1 MELTLKDRKSIT
13 KAFAKRYQFA
23 TKREKVE
30 ILNQFIHLTGFNR
43 NYAARALRNFV
54 PQKGKIKRVKKKGRK
69 IYYDEDVQKALIK
82 IWKVMDYICSK
93 RLAPFIPVI
102 LDILIKFDEIKVTDE
117 TKNKLR
123 KISAS
128 SIDRLLK
135 STKRSLGRKGTSC
148 TKPGK
153 YLIDQIP
160 IKTFTEWNN
169 VSTGYLQL
177 DLVSHNAGDVFGG
190 FMHTLNATDVC
201 TGWVN
206 CSVVKDKTMM
216 QILKTL
222 IIARNSFPFPVKGMH
237 SDNGSEFIN
246 QAIVKF
252 KNKYDLEFTRGR
264 PYKKND
270 NPHVEQ
276 KNYSVV
282 RRNTGYL
289 RYDKPEHHTVL
300 KELYEYLNLYNN
312 YFQPIMILIEKH
324 RKGSKVTRRY
334 DTPETPYQRLLKQSD
349 VPEAQKDRA
358 TEIYNSLNPAELKRI
373 INDCQSKLIKMAA
386 PIRKNVKPKKIR
398 RDKII
403 KHTKPKNRR
412 EFIPAIPNPFLERQ
426 RIEELRRAAEK
437 VWIRS

>member
-1 MELTLKDRKSIT
+1 
-13 KAFAKRYQFA
+13 
-23 TKREKVE
+23 
-30 ILNQFIHLTGFNR
+30 
-43 NYAARALRNFV
+43 
-54 PQKGKIKRVKKKGRK
+54 
-69 IYYDEDVQKALIK
+69 
-82 IWKVMDYICSK
+82 MDFICSK
-93 RLAPFIPVI
+93 RLAPFLPVI
-102 LDILIKFDEIKVTDE
+102 LDVLIKFDEIEITDDA
-117 TKNKLR
+117 KKKL
-123 KISAS
+123 KSISAS

-135 STKRSLGRKGTSC
+135 SAKRTLGRKGTSC
-148 TKPGK
+148 TKQGK

-160 IKTFTEWNN
+160 IKTFTEWDD
-169 VSTGYLQL
+169 VTAGYLQL
-177 DLVSHNAGDVFGG
+177 DLVAHNAGDVFGG

-222 IIARNSFPFPVKGMH
+222 IIVRNSFPFPIKGMH

-252 KNKYDLEFTRGR
+252 KNKHDVEFTRGR

-289 RYDKPEHHTVL
+289 RYDKPDHLTVL
-300 KELYEYLNLYNN
+300 KELYQHLNLYNN
-312 YFQPIMILIEKH
+312 YFQPIMILLEKH

-334 DTPETPYQRLLKQSD
+334 DTPKTPYQRLLEQPD
-349 VPEAQKDRA
+349 VSNALKKAA
-358 TEIYNSLNPAELKRI
+358 TEIYNNLNPAELKRK
-373 INDCQSKLIKMAA
+373 INDCQKQLIKMAA
-386 PIRKNVKPKKIR
+386 PIRQHVKPKNIR
-398 RDKII
+398 RNKII
-403 KHTKPKNRR
+403 EHTKPKGRR
-412 EFIPAIPNPFLERQ
+412 DFIPAVPNPFLERQ

-437 VWIRS
+437 VWNRSK